1 MEISST
7 MPSSNLPPLRNLP
20 SWSRVRDLDR
30 VRYPKL
36 LSSDCV
42 VRSPPLDLRS
52 LKPAAPPRVDANDTR
67 IASLEKDILFLQ
79 QQHKDTLERLHA
91 EIEDLKRINKEL
103 QYQLIME
110 HQHSPK
116 DSKWSNSNSTKSSS
130 DGSPEK
136 NSQCRFISCEK
147 VPEAHVGSG
156 GGPVTSL
163 LPLRI
168 TCSPS
173 QNPRTPTLKEYEVII
188 RQLYHANTSQ
198 GQERIK
204 TVLRDIVLNKKKS
217 STETVSLARACLY
230 DNTRDEVFKHFPK
243 LPLIPLPKKQ
253 NPSQTSRETV
263 ILPDIKCNFSST
275 LSERQRR
282 AQDVHKMR
290 LRRTVNC
297 LDK

>member
-1 MEISST
+1 MEI
-7 MPSSNLPPLRNLP
+7 SNLPPLRNLP

-52 LKPAAPPRVDANDTR
+52 LKPAAQPRVDANDTR

-79 QQHKDTLERLHA
+79 LQHKDTLERLHA

-136 NSQCRFISCEK
+136 ISQCRFISSEK
-147 VPEAHVGSG
+147 VPEAHAGSG

-163 LPLRI
+163 LPLSI

-173 QNPRTPTLKEYEVII
+173 QNPRTPTLKECEVII
-188 RQLYHANTSQ
+188 RQLYHANTSK
-198 GQERIK
+198 GQELQRIK

-217 STETVSLARACLY
+217 STETVSLAKACLY

-243 LPLIPLPKKQ
+243 LPLIPLKKQ

-275 LSERQRR
+275 MSERQRR